1 MKNVPSTLPFSQ
13 IRAADLPLVG
23 GKGANLGEMSHAG
36 FPVPPGFCVT
46 THAFRDFVNSCPQM
60 PQFYA
65 ALNAIPAE
73 DLLATRKVGEGIRQA
88 LHEMPIPDTIAAA
101 VCQSWHDLDPTA
113 AYAVRS
119 SATAED
125 LPDASFAGQQDTY

>member
-1 MKNVPSTLPFSQ
+1 MKDAPYTLSLPQ

-23 GKGANLGEMSHAG
+23 GKGANLGEMSAAG
-36 FPVPPGFCVT
+36 FLVPPGFCVT
-46 THAFRDFVNSCPQM
+46 TPAFRDFVNGCPQM

-65 ALNAIPAE
+65 ALGNIPAE
-73 DLLATRKVGEGIRQA
+73 DLVATRKIGEEIRQA
-88 LHEMPIPDTIAAA
+88 LHEMPIPKAVATA
-101 VCQSWHDLDPTA
+101 VCHAWHDLDPNA

-125 LPDASFAGQQDTY
+125 LPDASFAGQ